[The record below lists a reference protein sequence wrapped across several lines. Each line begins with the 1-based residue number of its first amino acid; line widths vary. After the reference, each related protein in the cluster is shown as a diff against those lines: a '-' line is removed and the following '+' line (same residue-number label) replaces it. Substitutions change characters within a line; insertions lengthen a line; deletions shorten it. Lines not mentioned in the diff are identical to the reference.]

1 MGEADGRLTRLPFS
15 HKAPAEATV
24 RTEPQGFSRLCF
36 KTCWLFDPQ
45 KFGFSPKNAATMF
58 SNRNGSSKGF
68 MSSFRRKSS
77 GGTSSPEASPGRQ
90 SSSPGKK
97 SSMKKQG
104 TWVANGMPAPAKSVV
119 QEVEQKRAED
129 NSAVKVQSIIRG
141 KSARTEA
148 DGKKK
153 QKKEE
158 SEAASSLQSL
168 PHLGPEPNQPSNLT
182 PTP

>member
-1 MGEADGRLTRLPFS
+1 MGEADRRLKRLPFNHTARPKPQTARAGLPLAVFYRPS
-15 HKAPAEATV
+15 LIFAQNACTRRSAEH
-24 RTEPQGFSRLCF
+24 
-36 KTCWLFDPQ
+36 
-45 KFGFSPKNAATMF
+45 TMF

-77 GGTSSPEASPGRQ
+77 GGISSPEASPGRP

-104 TWVANGMPAPAKSVV
+104 TWVANGMPAPEKSVV
-119 QEVEQKRAED
+119 QEAEQKRAED

-168 PHLGPEPNQPSNLT
+168 PHLGPKPNQPSN
-182 PTP
+182 PTPIP